1 MARLNIEHYKR
12 LIAGETDEARR
23 QVLSRLLAEEVAAL
37 AVCDLVKQKRHPG

>member
-23 QVLSRLLAEEVAAL
+23 QLLSRLLAEEEATL
-37 AVCDLVKQKRHPG
+37 AVCDLDKQKRQPG